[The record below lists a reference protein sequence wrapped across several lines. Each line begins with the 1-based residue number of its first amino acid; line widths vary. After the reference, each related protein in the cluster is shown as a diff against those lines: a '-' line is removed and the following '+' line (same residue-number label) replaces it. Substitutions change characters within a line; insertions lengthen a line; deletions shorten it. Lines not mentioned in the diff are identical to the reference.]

1 MRTLTI
7 KFICCMALASLL
19 LSSLLQPFVA
29 SVHSQQAQQYA
40 NDDTVLICTGAQF
53 QWISLSATQSAG
65 QLVFVEP
72 PQDAPTELKQIDC
85 SWGLLAEPA
94 YHADISVTA
103 KVSFTQY
110 QALQTRLYQQAYRT
124 FNYRPNL
131 SRAPPAFV

>member
-1 MRTLTI
+1 M
-7 KFICCMALASLL
+7 
-19 LSSLLQPFVA
+19 
-29 SVHSQQAQQYA
+29 HSQQAQQYT

-72 PQDAPTELKQIDC
+72 PQDTPTEYQQIDC

-94 YHADISVTA
+94 YQADILLTA
-103 KVSFTQY
+103 NVSFAQY
-110 QALQTRLYQQAYRT
+110 QALQTRLYQQAYAT

-131 SRAPPAFV
+131 SRAPPEFV